1 MAEPFVI
8 RRRVLFGDCDP
19 SDVLYAPRAGDY
31 VVEASLAFLSHR
43 LGRPAERYVY
53 ATGVLL
59 PARALSVD
67 FLKPLSWDDELAL
80 TVEVLS
86 LRTHALVFS
95 VTGRRDGET
104 VLSGQLTQVCVS
116 RETRRPS
123 PIPQALRD
131 ALAG

>member
-1 MAEPFVI
+1 MPEPFVI
-8 RRRVLFGDCDP
+8 QRRVLFGDCDP
-19 SDVLYAPRAGDY
+19 SDVLYPPRAADY
-31 VVEASLAFLSHR
+31 VTEAGLAFLSHR
-43 LGRPAERYVY
+43 LGQPAERYVY
-53 ATGVLL
+53 AIGILL

-86 LRTHALVFS
+86 LRTHALVMS

-116 RETRRPS
+116 RETRRPT
-123 PIPQALRD
+123 PIPQVLRD
-131 ALAG
+131 ALTD